1 LIAEVLEELGAGVA
15 SIAGASTLDGIFLSA
30 IVAALLVGLS

>member
-15 SIAGASTLDGIFLSA
+15 SIVAAGTLDGIFLSA
-30 IVAALLVGLS
+30 IVAVLLVGLS